1 MPRLLHH
8 ISARYLKIVQIAHF
22 RLDFAVTK
30 LVTVLIFATFCPQG
44 IRKGPRQ
51 ASNGTMTTTWLGLTG
66 RMSDAVGGDMVEFT
80 KTIKDPLGLHA
91 RPVALLYDIIARHR
105 SDVSVSIGDRH
116 TDGRDVMGLMALYGE
131 CGEDVVFR
139 VSGVDEASCVTSI
152 RNLSL

>member
-1 MPRLLHH
+1 
-8 ISARYLKIVQIAHF
+8 
-22 RLDFAVTK
+22 
-30 LVTVLIFATFCPQG
+30 
-44 IRKGPRQ
+44 
-51 ASNGTMTTTWLGLTG
+51 
-66 RMSDAVGGDMVEFT
+66 MVEFT

-91 RPVALLYDIIARHR
+91 RPVALLYDIIAKHR

-131 CGEDVVFR
+131 DIIFR